1 MVNGNGKR
9 SRFHPVYPT
18 RLHWIAAGFGAVVFL
33 GVIAILVGYGVSE
46 GGTPPVIVVHSAPP
60 MRVAEGYSV
69 VVTVEN
75 IGGSTAAEI
84 EIEGRAGNGS
94 AEGTMAR
101 ARLDY
106 LPPGSSREATLMFTH
121 DPMEGDL
128 RVRVLGYRAP

>member
-9 SRFHPVYPT
+9 TRFHPVYPT
-18 RLHWIAAGFGAVVFL
+18 RLHWIAAGIGAVVFF

-46 GGTPPVIVVHSAPP
+46 GGTPPVITVHSAPP

-75 IGGSTAAEI
+75 VGGSTAAGI
-84 EIEGRAGNGS
+84 EIEGRAGDGEGS
-94 AEGTMAR
+94 MAR

-106 LPPGSSREATLMFTH
+106 LPPGSSREATLVFMH